1 MDGVE
6 PTKPLAEGA
15 GPEGGKLGKES
26 SVWSVDLEW
35 GARCTGPTSAASDAP
50 CPSWLA
56 DPCNCPPT
64 GVEG

>member
-6 PTKPLAEGA
+6 PLAEGA
-15 GPEGGKLGKES
+15 GPEGGELGKES
-26 SVWSVDLEW
+26 SVWSVDLE

-50 CPSWLA
+50 RPSWLA